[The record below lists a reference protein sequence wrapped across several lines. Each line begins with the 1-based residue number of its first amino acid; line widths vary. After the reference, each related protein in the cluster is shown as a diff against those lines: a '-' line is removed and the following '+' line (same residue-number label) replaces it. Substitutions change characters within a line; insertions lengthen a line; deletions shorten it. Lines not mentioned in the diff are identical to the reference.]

1 MNDIDRYLDRLLAE
15 LRGSPADVR
24 RVLAEAE
31 EHLRD
36 AARDGVAEGLTESE
50 AERRAVERFGPPRSV
65 ARRFDGVFPLGES
78 VRALAWA
85 LAPLA
90 AVGLIA
96 VGVSGA
102 ISEVLGRLF
111 GPAFVSGDLPWVR
124 YTPQRC
130 AELQRLFPGHSCLDA
145 AILDHGGEV
154 VQFRVAAG
162 VLGLLILGAYALVR
176 RRAKPPVLVLRR
188 GLVPVAGVAV
198 YGLAAAV
205 LLLQGADA
213 VSLGGTHGGSGQW
226 WSAGIVALVVAVFY
240 LRSAYRTLLATNDQP
255 VGSPR

>member
-1 MNDIDRYLDRLLAE
+1 MNEIDRYLDRLLAE
-15 LRGSPADVR
+15 LRGSAADVR

-36 AARDGVAEGLTESE
+36 AAREGVEEGLTEEE
-50 AERRAVERFGPPRSV
+50 AQRRAVERFGPPRAV
-65 ARRFDGVFPLGES
+65 ARRFDGVFPLGEV

-85 LAPLA
+85 LVPLA
-90 AVGLIA
+90 AVGLVA

-102 ISEVLGRLF
+102 ISEVFGRLF

-124 YTPQRC
+124 YPPQRC
-130 AELQRLFPGHSCLDA
+130 AELRRLFPGHSCLDA
-145 AILDHGGEV
+145 AILDHWGEV

-176 RRAKPPVLVLRR
+176 RRVRPPALVPRP

-198 YGLAAAV
+198 YGLAAVV
-205 LLLQGADA
+205 LSLQGADA
-213 VSLGGTHGGSGQW
+213 VAIGGTRGGSGQW
-226 WSAGIVALVVAVFY
+226 WSAGIVALAVAVFS
-240 LRSAYRTLLATNDQP
+240 LRPAYRSLLARSDQP
-255 VGSPR
+255 AGSPR